1 MCAKVCGPDQP
12 SEPRLNRQLQ
22 LFPERNRGGPG
33 VANVGRVLA
42 PSADAGG
49 PSRTAVGPDESSG
62 GGEERS
68 CVTEPT
74 LVPAIHLRCFPGG
87 PMLRKASTGR
97 STGS

>member
-12 SEPRLNRQLQ
+12 SEPRLNRQLP

-33 VANVGRVLA
+33 VANVGGVLA

-62 GGEERS
+62 GGEGRS
-68 CVTEPT
+68 FVTEPT
-74 LVPAIHLRCFPGG
+74 WPPQSTSRCFPGG
-87 PMLRKASTGR
+87 LCYGKGQPAVRP
-97 STGS
+97 